1 ALLHRSQ
8 AEHLKTALKRDY
20 AATPRKPAIIRDG
33 WSFRSSPA
41 ELAGQ
46 VAVAEAVTKHGAQ
59 SFEEIAGMLE
69 VVAEYRIADAFGTM
83 SFGRVAA
90 EQSFELPPLDLL
102 EALLRQQAMGLE
114 QGEEAA
120 LAEVV

>member
-1 ALLHRSQ
+1 MSDPTSLRS
-8 AEHLKTALKRDY
+8 A
-20 AATPRKPAIIRDG
+20 
-33 WSFRSSPA
+33 PA

-59 SFEEIAGMLE
+59 PFEEIAGMLE
-69 VVAEYRIADAFGTM
+69 VVAEYCIADAFGTM

-114 QGEEAA
+114 QGEAAA
-120 LAEVV
+120 LAEVVQMMGIAIQGRSDRHRGDDLPAFGQQ